1 MNLGNKVVYQIY
13 PKSFQDTNGDGIGDL
28 KGIIRRLDYLKEL
41 GVDAVWSAVR
51 VSQPAITR
59 ESVYRI
65 LNEFAMRGLI
75 SRLDQIDNA
84 RYDSRT
90 DAHGHFIC
98 ERCGKI
104 IDFDWPAE
112 TRIPRDFQAGSV
124 ARMEIRLVGV
134 CESCASGEPPRNPEE
149 AGTAEAPGGE

>member
-1 MNLGNKVVYQIY
+1 MSDAIHQEFQEVCREAGWKCTSQRLAVYRFLQGNLTH
-13 PKSFQDTNGDGIGDL
+13 P
-28 KGIIRRLDYLKEL
+28 

-90 DAHGHFIC
+90 DVHGHFIC

-134 CESCASGEPPRNPEE
+134 CESCASGDPPRNPEE

>member
-1 MNLGNKVVYQIY
+1 MGKEKYPEFLDICREAGWKCTSQRLAVYEFLRNNLTHPDV
-13 PKSFQDTNGDGIGDL
+13 DT
-28 KGIIRRLDYLKEL
+28 
-41 GVDAVWSAVR
+41 VWTAVR
-51 VSQPAITR
+51 GNLPAITR

-65 LNEFAMRGLI
+65 LNEFSGRGII
-75 SRLDQIDNA
+75 SRLDHIDNA

-134 CESCASGEPPRNPEE
+134 CESCASWEPPRNPEE